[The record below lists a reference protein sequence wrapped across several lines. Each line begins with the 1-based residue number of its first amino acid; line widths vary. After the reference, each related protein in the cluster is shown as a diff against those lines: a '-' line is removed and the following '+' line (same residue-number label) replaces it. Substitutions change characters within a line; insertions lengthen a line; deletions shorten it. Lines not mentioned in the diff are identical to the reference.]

1 MRPAVALV
9 VAKSPVRSRVKTRL
23 GRGVGMGRAAELAAA
38 ALLDT
43 IASCAAAYD
52 VDRCHLALDG
62 DPAEGVLADEL
73 LDATAGWVVHP
84 QRGEGLAER
93 LVHAHTDAA
102 ARSGGAVVQVGMD
115 TPQLR
120 VDALLQAADLLLG
133 GPDRAVLGPARDGG
147 WWLLGVTAPQLLR
160 HLTEVP
166 MSTQERGDR
175 PRRALQRAGA
185 RVTDIATLRDVDD
198 VADAQSVADA
208 SRWSRFARSWG

>member
-1 MRPAVALV
+1 MPRS
-9 VAKSPVRSRVKTRL
+9 SP
-23 GRGVGMGRAAELAAA
+23 AA

-43 IASCAAAYD
+43 VEACAAAYG

-62 DPAEGVLADEL
+62 DLTQGAHADEL
-73 LDATAGWVVHP
+73 LDATADWVVHP

-102 ARSGGAVVQVGMD
+102 AYSGAAVVQVGMD

-120 VDALLQAADLLLG
+120 VDALLQAADLLDA
-133 GPDRAVLGPARDGG
+133 PDRAVLGPAHDGG
-147 WWLLGVTAPQLLR
+147 WWLLGVAGPHLLR
-160 HLTEVP
+160 HLSEVP
-166 MSTQERGDR
+166 MSTQATGALT
-175 PRRALQRAGA
+175 RRALQRAGA
-185 RVTDIATLRDVDD
+185 RVADIGTLRDVDE

>member
-1 MRPAVALV
+1 ME
-9 VAKSPVRSRVKTRL
+9 
-23 GRGVGMGRAAELAAA
+23 RAAELAAA

-43 IASCAAAYD
+43 VEACAAAYG
-52 VDRCHLALDG
+52 VDGCHLALDG
-62 DPAEGVLADEL
+62 DLAEGMLADEL

-102 ARSGGAVVQVGMD
+102 ACSGAAVVQVGMD

-147 WWLLGVTAPQLLR
+147 WWLLGVTGPSLLR
-160 HLTEVP
+160 HLAEVP
-166 MSTQERGDR
+166 MSTPATGDLT
-175 PRRALQRAGA
+175 RRALQRAGA
-185 RVTDIATLRDVDD
+185 LVTDIGTLRDVDE

-208 SRWSRFARSWG
+208 ARWSRFARSWG